1 MYTITT
7 ASKVFFSLH
16 KVKKTLNANY
26 IRFFLLNFLKNLC
39 VKICVKKRGTH
50 EMRKF
55 KSVNELVNSL
65 KPDYPVYCIRTEQ
78 IKKSVT
84 FFKEN
89 FPGKILYAVKTNPH
103 EKIIKQI
110 ISNGVKDFDVA
121 SLSEIKLI
129 KKISSEVNLHF
140 MHTIKSKQS
149 ISSAYFDYGV
159 KSFSLDNKDELRKIL
174 EATNQAKDLKL
185 FVRIAISNEHAEI
198 DLSRK
203 FGALPSE
210 ALGLVRLCK
219 EHSRKLGISF
229 HVGSQCMEKISYS
242 KGIREVGNIIKK
254 TKIIPDIIN
263 IGGGFPAIYPDLK
276 PEPLIKYMEE
286 IKKGID
292 NLKLNKLPEIICEPG
307 RAIVAESGSSIVK
320 VILRKKQ
327 NLYINDGTYG
337 SLFDA
342 GVPNFIFPSKMITD
356 GRIQSKKMTSFSFFG
371 PTCDSLDYMKG
382 PFLLPNNIKE
392 GDYIELGQLG
402 AYGLT
407 FRTNF
412 NGFYSN
418 EIYEVNDKPIMS
430 LFEESNEK
438 VDSLVA

>member
-1 MYTITT
+1 MP
-7 ASKVFFSLH
+7 FFSLH

-39 VKICVKKRGTH
+39 VNKRGTH

-55 KSVNELVNSL
+55 KSVNELVNTL

-78 IKKSVT
+78 IKKSVK
-84 FFKEN
+84 FFKDK

-103 EKIIKQI
+103 EKVIKQI
-110 ISNGVKDFDVA
+110 ISNGIKDFDVA
-121 SLSEIKLI
+121 SLAEIKLI
-129 KKISSEVNLHF
+129 KKINSEVNLHF
-140 MHTIKSKQS
+140 MHTIKSKES

-159 KSFSLDNKDELRKIL
+159 RSFSLDNKEELRKIL
-174 EATNQAKDLKL
+174 DATNQAKDLIL
-185 FVRIAISNEHAEI
+185 FARIAISNEHAEI

-219 EHSRKLGISF
+219 EHSKKLGISF

-276 PEPLIKYMEE
+276 PEPLIKYMDE
-286 IKKGID
+286 IKKGIK

-307 RAIVAESGSSIVK
+307 RAIVAESGSTIVK

-356 GRIQSKKMTSFSFFG
+356 GRVQSKKLTSFSLFG

-412 NGFYSN
+412 NGFFSN
-418 EIYEVNDKPIMS
+418 EIFEVNDKPIMS
-430 LFEESNEK
+430 LYEESNEK
-438 VDSLVA
+438 IDSLVA